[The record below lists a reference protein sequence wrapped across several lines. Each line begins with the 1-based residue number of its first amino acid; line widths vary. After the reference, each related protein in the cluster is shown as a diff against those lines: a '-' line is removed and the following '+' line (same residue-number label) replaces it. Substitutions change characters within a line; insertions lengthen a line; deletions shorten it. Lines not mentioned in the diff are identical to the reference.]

1 MMIKHQTEKTT
12 DENCM
17 HSTSKDILIGNEQV
31 PENYTDN
38 LSIKIFECIQRVFSR
53 IYIKFYPQR

>member
-38 LSIKIFECIQRVFSR
+38 
-53 IYIKFYPQR
+53 YP

>member
-1 MMIKHQTEKTT
+1 MMIKHQTEKTK

-17 HSTSKDILIGNEQV
+17 HSTSKEILIGNEQV

-38 LSIKIFECIQRVFSR
+38 YL
-53 IYIKFYPQR
+53 

>member
-1 MMIKHQTEKTT
+1 MMIKHQTKKTT

-17 HSTSKDILIGNEQV
+17 HSTSEDILVGNEQV

-38 LSIKIFECIQRVFSR
+38 YL
-53 IYIKFYPQR
+53 

>member
-1 MMIKHQTEKTT
+1 MFYDDKTS
-12 DENCM
+12 DWENKRWEYM

-38 LSIKIFECIQRVFSR
+38 YL
-53 IYIKFYPQR
+53 

>member
-17 HSTSKDILIGNEQV
+17 HNTSKDILVGNEQG
-31 PENYTDN
+31 PEYYTDN
-38 LSIKIFECIQRVFSR
+38 YL
-53 IYIKFYPQR
+53 